1 MATPTTVDLD
11 TELSAVNSI
20 LGSIGQSPV
29 TNLDHDNPETS
40 FIFNILRETNVD
52 VQSEG
57 WVYNLEL
64 NYEFAKDTN
73 GYINIPSNILRL
85 DRTDDHKNRT
95 MNLVRRN
102 GRLYDKVKH
111 TDVFTEN
118 QHLDVTWLFP
128 FEELP
133 VPFRRYI
140 VYKAAGRA
148 AQLVGNPDL
157 VRLLALQETRHGL
170 FVLNTTVT
178 RLSILCL
185 VSQTNPF
192 TLLTHRSTHL
202 DANGRTITTCT

>member
-128 FEELP
+128 FEEMP

-148 AQLVGNPDL
+148 AAQLVGNADL
-157 VRLLALQETRHGL
+157 VRLLALQETQARAVCVEYDCNQAEHSMLG
-170 FVLNTTVT
+170 FPDESVYT
-178 RLSILCL
+178 SY
-185 VSQTNPF
+185 SPF
-192 TLLTHRSTHL
+192 HALR
-202 DANGRTITTCT
+202 R